1 MTGAYDTNPARV
13 AHGTPSWYAIV
24 APELF
29 VNSNWARHE
38 LTASLRGSYIAYA
51 TAPELDRPSADAKV
65 NGRIDITPWTRADL
79 EGRFLLGT
87 DNPGSPNIQAGLKRL
102 PIFTTLGGSA
112 RIGQRFNRFD
122 FALKGSVDRTVYQQ
136 SVFTDGSTES
146 NADRN
151 YNRYLAE
158 FKAGYEVMP
167 GVRPFMESGADRR
180 VRDLEADRNGVQ
192 RDSVGF
198 YVKGGTTF
206 DVSRTFTADAAVG
219 WITRSYQDPT
229 LPRISGLTIDGS
241 LT

>member
-1 MTGAYDTNPARV
+1 M
-13 AHGTPSWYAIV
+13 
-24 APELF
+24 
-29 VNSNWARHE
+29 
-38 LTASLRGSYIAYA
+38 
-51 TAPELDRPSADAKV
+51 
-65 NGRIDITPWTRADL
+65 
-79 EGRFLLGT
+79 
-87 DNPGSPNIQAGLKRL
+87 
-102 PIFTTLGGSA
+102 
-112 RIGQRFNRFD
+112 
-122 FALKGSVDRTVYQQ
+122 YQQ

-158 FKAGYEVMP
+158 FKAGYELMP

-241 LT
+241 LTWLASALTTVKLTALTKVDESTLVGVAGVFTREVSLQVDHAFRRWLIATGRFT